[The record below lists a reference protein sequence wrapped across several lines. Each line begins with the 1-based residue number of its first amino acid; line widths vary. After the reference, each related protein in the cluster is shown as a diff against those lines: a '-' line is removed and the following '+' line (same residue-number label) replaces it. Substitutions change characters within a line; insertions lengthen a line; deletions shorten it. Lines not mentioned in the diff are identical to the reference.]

1 MKSKPDSCHYFNSEN
16 AKVYGSKGGKLS
28 GEAKRRKRDM
38 KEALDILLSMPL
50 KTGRVTDV
58 ESIRNLAEARG
69 KNLTVEQAMLIAQI
83 QKALHGDTNAL
94 LFIRDTSGQ
103 KPTENVQ
110 VATIELPKFEGEEEL
125 VD

>member
-1 MKSKPDSCHYFNSEN
+1 MSNPNPLYHFDKKT
-16 AKVYGSKGGKLS
+16 AKEMGAKGGKLS

-38 KEALDILLSMPL
+38 KEALEILLSMPL

-58 ESIRNLAEARG
+58 ESIKNLAEARG